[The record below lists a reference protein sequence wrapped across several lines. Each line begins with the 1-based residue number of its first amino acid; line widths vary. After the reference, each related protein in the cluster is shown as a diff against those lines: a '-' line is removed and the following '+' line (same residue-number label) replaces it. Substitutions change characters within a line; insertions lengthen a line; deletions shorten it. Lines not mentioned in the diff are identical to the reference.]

1 MTNILNNEID
11 EFHWVLKVLQSSKT
25 IEHLLVCD
33 KLFSLFIN
41 KWGVTKEGN
50 LTKYNSLYN
59 RFKFVTKNKF
69 EKTV

>member
-25 IEHLLVCD
+25 MEHLLVCD

-41 KWGVTKEGN
+41 KWNVTKEGN
-50 LTKYNSLYN
+50 LKKYNGLYN
-59 RFKFVTKNKF
+59 RFKFVTKNKL
-69 EKTV
+69 KKIV